1 MDALSLLIDILVVL
15 WIGAVIVA
23 IARAID
29 ARPPRLRPISAQAHD
44 RFGIAW
50 NRIAGE
56 FLHSPREAT
65 REAEDLV
72 YNLLAARG
80 HPTTRDRLPASM
92 HEAKRWSERE
102 REDGTEALRQTI
114 LHYRIVFENVLGR
127 RPGDE
132 PDRQHRREMA

>member
-1 MDALSLLIDILVVL
+1 MAAWSWLIATFVVL
-15 WIGAVIVA
+15 GMGVGIVA
-23 IARAID
+23 TARAIA

-72 YNLLAARG
+72 YNLLVARG
-80 HPTTRDRLPASM
+80 HPTTRDRLPASL

-102 REDGTEALRQTI
+102 REDGTEALRQTM

-132 PDRQHRREMA
+132 PDRQQRRAMA

>member
-15 WIGAVIVA
+15 WIGAVLVA
-23 IARAID
+23 IARAIA

-50 NRIAGE
+50 NRIASE
-56 FLHSPREAT
+56 FVDSPREAT

-80 HPTTRDRLPASM
+80 HPTTGGRLPASM
-92 HEAKRWSERE
+92 HEARRWSERE
-102 REDGTEALRQTI
+102 REDGTEALRQMM

-127 RPGDE
+127 RPSDE
-132 PDRQHRREMA
+132 SERQQRHEMA